1 MCVCTHVLCPR
12 PDNFKSSN
20 KLSKTTTKA
29 SRTRK
34 TILSFNLVTYTYIPP
49 TEQSTTGV
57 IVSVRG
63 QIELY
68 DPFNIQLVKVI
79 EAHL

>member
-34 TILSFNLVTYTYIPP
+34 TILSFNLVTYTYIHIHILTYLQLSNPP
-49 TEQSTTGV
+49 LG
-57 IVSVRG
+57 
-63 QIELY
+63 
-68 DPFNIQLVKVI
+68 
-79 EAHL
+79 